1 MNLSAEASAFTETL
15 VSVVRLQRHLAARVI
30 ISTQEPTISTALL
43 NLCSLTIVHRFTSPE
58 WLRTLHHHLA
68 GAADSPFSA
77 KSTAVACP
85 KRQNGEHENGEH
97 EESESG
103 STSLF
108 NRIVHLRVGEA
119 LLFSPSAIVGA
130 NVQQDGNVDYH
141 RLGAKHLTIRIRSR
155 LTSDGGKSVLAH

>member
-15 VSVVRLQRHLAARVI
+15 VSVVRLQCHLAARVI

-85 KRQNGEHENGEH
+85 KRQNGEH